1 MSPQRVGTLGHKL
14 SSLNTKTQL
23 MMKIKS
29 STQTPGGDNKIIKTY
44 SGLLF
49 VSANYLTKVPDILI
63 WCSGVVARFAATQS
77 WECVNIY
84 CGGEPGNHG

>member
-1 MSPQRVGTLGHKL
+1 
-14 SSLNTKTQL
+14 
-23 MMKIKS
+23 MKIKS
-29 STQTPGGDNKIIKTY
+29 STQTAGGGDNKIIETY

-49 VSANYLTKVPDILI
+49 VSANYLTKVLDILI